1 VRHSRR
7 IRLAVV
13 GALCAAIGAGAGIAG
28 STAKSGKHART
39 TQRSAADPRP
49 EFHRGPPV
57 HAEAVVPNRAG
68 TGFVTVTED
77 AGTVESVSGDQL
89 TLKEGTRTLTYKTV
103 TLTIP
108 SNAKVYRNFATAQLG
123 DLKSGDRAHVAS
135 SSDGTV
141 VFAND
146 ASHMPPPDGPG
157 RHHER
162 GPGPGGPG
170 GPPPP
175 LP

>member
-13 GALCAAIGAGAGIAG
+13 GTLCAAIGAGAGIAG
-28 STAKSGKHART
+28 STANSGKTARSS
-39 TQRSAADPRP
+39 RSGADPRF

-77 AGTVESVSGDQL
+77 AGRVESVSGDQI

-108 SNAKVYRNFATAQLG
+108 SNAKVYRNFATAQLS
-123 DLKSGDRAHVAS
+123 DLKSGDRAHVSS

-146 ASHMPPPDGPG
+146 ASHMPPDGPG
-157 RHHER
+157 RHHGRGR
-162 GPGPGGPG
+162 GPWPG

-175 LP
+175 MP